1 MNPKVLV
8 VIGTRPEAIKMA
20 PVVEAF
26 HKLHP
31 NIKLHTVS
39 TGQHETLLKDGLVG
53 FNLEINRNLGVS
65 NSKNDLRLYF
75 SELISTLSA
84 EIDRIRPNL
93 VLVHG
98 DTSSASAASIAAHLS
113 RVSVGHVE
121 AGLRSYRLDSPWP
134 EEANRRII
142 DSISTLLFCPTE
154 YAKEQVIPDLN
165 SQIFVTGNTV
175 IDALKITL
183 ERLNT
188 DEHQIA
194 KLRTKYSHLSSE
206 FILVTQHRRES
217 FGEKHTEILKAL
229 NELATKD
236 NPIIF
241 PVHPNPSIRAAASEI
256 LKNENIHLVEPIPYP
271 EFIYLLSKARMAISD
286 SGGIQE
292 EAPSLG
298 LPLLITRE
306 LTERP
311 EALLEKTNEI
321 IGHNGEEILKRS
333 REILA
338 KSRLNTQGSFRE
350 GVFGDGHSGEKIAD
364 ICVRF
369 LSRYHKSVSL

>member
-1 MNPKVLV
+1 VSPLILI

-26 HKLHP
+26 RKLHSK
-31 NIKLHTVS
+31 IQLHIVS
-39 TGQHETLLKDGLVG
+39 TGQHETLLNDGLAG
-53 FNLEINRNLGVS
+53 FDLEIDKNLGVS

-75 SELISTLSA
+75 SELISQLSN
-84 EIDRIRPNL
+84 EIDLVDPDL

-98 DTSSASAASIAAHLS
+98 DTASAAAASIAAHLS
-113 RVSVGHVE
+113 RIPVGHVE

-142 DSISTLLFCPTE
+142 DSISTLLFCPTD
-154 YAKEQVIPDLN
+154 YAKEQVTPDLN

-175 IDALKITL
+175 IDALKMTL
-183 ERLNT
+183 GRLNT
-188 DEHQIA
+188 NVSQIA
-194 KLRTKYSHLSSE
+194 NLKAKYSYLGSE

-217 FGEKHTEILKAL
+217 FGEKHTEILNAL
-229 NELATKD
+229 NELANKR
-236 NPIIF
+236 NPVIF
-241 PVHPNPSIRAAASEI
+241 PVHPNPSIRSAVMEI
-256 LKNENIHLVEPIPYP
+256 ITNENVHLVEPIPYP
-271 EFIYLLSKARMAISD
+271 DFVYLMSNAQLAISD

-311 EALLEKTNEI
+311 EALFEKTNEI
-321 IGHNGEEILKRS
+321 VGHSHERILSRA
-333 REILA
+333 REIL
-338 KSRLNTQGSFRE
+338 STQRSNKK
-350 GVFGDGHSGEKIAD
+350 GVFRNSVFGQGDSGEKIAE
-364 ICVRF
+364 ICVEF
-369 LSRYHKSVSL
+369 LKNRN